1 MNQEQLRQQLITWRH
16 YLHAHPESA
25 FEEIKTADFIASRL
39 EEMGIEVHRQIG
51 QTGLVGVL
59 KCGDGKEVIGIRADI
74 DCIQLSEQ
82 GELDYRSTIPERMH
96 GCGHDGHTCIVLGA
110 AHLLKERQN
119 FNGTVCF
126 VFQPAEEPGYGAT
139 AMMKDG
145 LLERF
150 GIMEIYGLHNMPGMK
165 LGTIATRTDGIMAS
179 EDNFVIKIK
188 GQGSHAARPHM
199 AKDPLIIAAEIILAL
214 QTIVSRNV
222 DPNLPAVI
230 SCTELHTDG
239 IRNAIPT
246 HVEIKGDTRS
256 YTPYVQTL
264 LEERMR
270 TVCEAICT
278 MHGAECDFSY
288 THEFAPTVNHASCVE
303 VAIKAAQSVVGVENV
318 DGNVAQMMIS
328 EDFGAFLQHIPGCF
342 VFLGNG
348 DETDE
353 KGNIPLH
360 NACYDFNDEILLTG
374 AAFFAEIIATRLP
387 QQG

>member
-1 MNQEQLRQQLITWRH
+1 MNQEQLKQQLIAWRH
-16 YLHAHPESA
+16 HLHAHPESA
-25 FEEIKTADFIASRL
+25 FEEVKTSDFIAERL

-51 QTGLVGVL
+51 KTGLVGLL
-59 KCGDGKEVIGIRADI
+59 KCGEGEEVIGIRADI

-82 GELDYRSTIPERMH
+82 GELEYRSTKLDRMH
-96 GCGHDGHTCIVLGA
+96 GCGHDGHTCIALGA
-110 AHLLKERQN
+110 AQLLKERKN
-119 FNGTVCF
+119 FSGTVCF
-126 VFQPAEEPGYGAT
+126 VFQPAEEPGYGAN

-150 GIMEIYGLHNMPGMK
+150 GIKEIYGLHNMPGMK
-165 LGTIATRTDGIMAS
+165 AGTIATRVGGIMAS

-199 AKDPLIIAAEIILAL
+199 AKDPLVIAAEIILAL
-214 QTIVSRNV
+214 QTIISRNV
-222 DPNLPAVI
+222 DPNVPAVI

-256 YTPYVQTL
+256 YSPKVQAL
-264 LEERMR
+264 LEARMR
-270 TVCEAICT
+270 TISESICA
-278 MHGAECDFSY
+278 MHEAECDFSY
-288 THEFAPTVNHASCVE
+288 THEFAPTVNHEPCVA
-303 VAIKAAQSVVGVENV
+303 VAVKAAQNVVGEENV
-318 DGNVAQMMIS
+318 EGNVGQMMIS

-348 DETDE
+348 DESDE

-374 AAFFAEIIATRLP
+374 AEFFAEIIRTRLP
-387 QQG
+387 LKE